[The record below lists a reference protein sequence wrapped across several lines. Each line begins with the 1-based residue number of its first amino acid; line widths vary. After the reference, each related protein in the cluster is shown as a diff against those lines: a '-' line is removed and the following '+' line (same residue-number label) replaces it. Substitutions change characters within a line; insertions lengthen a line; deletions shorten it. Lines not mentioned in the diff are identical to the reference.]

1 MSGYWGNESATT
13 AALKDG
19 WLHTG
24 DAGLFDP
31 DGQLVIIDRVK
42 DVATLH
48 DGTVFAPQ
56 YIENKLKFSVY
67 VKEAVAV
74 GNERPNVVAM
84 VNIDMEVV
92 GNWAERRG
100 IGYTGYTDLAQN
112 PATYDLLHEEIRRTN
127 ETLAPSQRVKRFAI
141 LHKELD
147 PDDAEITRTRKL
159 RRGFINERYA
169 TIIAALYDARAS
181 NVAVKVTVT
190 YEDGRTSDMERQV
203 RIMDVEGA

>member
-1 MSGYWGNESATT
+1 
-13 AALKDG
+13 
-19 WLHTG
+19 
-24 DAGLFDP
+24 
-31 DGQLVIIDRVK
+31 
-42 DVATLH
+42 
-48 DGTVFAPQ
+48 
-56 YIENKLKFSVY
+56 
-67 VKEAVAV
+67 
-74 GNERPNVVAM
+74 M
-84 VNIDMEVV
+84 VNIDMEVL

-100 IGYTGYTDLAQN
+100 IGYSGYTDLAQN

-169 TIIAALYDARAS
+169 AIIAALYDSRATS
-181 NVAVKVTVT
+181 VAVKVTVT

>member
-1 MSGYWGNESATT
+1 
-13 AALKDG
+13 
-19 WLHTG
+19 
-24 DAGLFDP
+24 
-31 DGQLVIIDRVK
+31 
-42 DVATLH
+42 
-48 DGTVFAPQ
+48 
-56 YIENKLKFSVY
+56 
-67 VKEAVAV
+67 
-74 GNERPNVVAM
+74 M

-127 ETLAPSQRVKRFAI
+127 LTLAPSQRVKRFAI

-169 TIIAALYDARAS
+169 AIIAALYDSRAS
-181 NVAVKVTVT
+181 NVAVKITVT

>member
-1 MSGYWGNESATT
+1 M
-13 AALKDG
+13 
-19 WLHTG
+19 
-24 DAGLFDP
+24 
-31 DGQLVIIDRVK
+31 
-42 DVATLH
+42 
-48 DGTVFAPQ
+48 FAPQ

-100 IGYTGYTDLAQN
+100 IAYTGYTDLAQY

-127 ETLAPSQRVKRFAI
+127 LTLAPSQRVKRFVI

-169 TIIAALYDARAS
+169 PIIAALYDPKAGS
-181 NVAVKVTVT
+181 VAVKATVT